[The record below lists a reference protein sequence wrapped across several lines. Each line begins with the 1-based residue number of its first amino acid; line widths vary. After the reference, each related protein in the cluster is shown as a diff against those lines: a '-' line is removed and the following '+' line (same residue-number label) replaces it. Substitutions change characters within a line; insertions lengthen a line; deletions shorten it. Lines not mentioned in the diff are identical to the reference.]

1 LPPGREGTD
10 EDQGAQTRRQTQ
22 NGEGDALL
30 AALAAIYPPERI
42 LTGRAELAP
51 YESDA
56 LTSFRASP
64 RAVVLAESGDEVVE
78 TVRACHRLDV
88 PYVARGSGTSLSGGS
103 LPIEGGIVI
112 GLNRLNRILELDPQ
126 QRTAVVQPGVLNSQV
141 SADAAPHNL
150 FYAPDPSSQSICSIG
165 GNVAFN
171 AGGAHCLKH
180 GMTSSSVLGA
190 KVVLPDGELVELGGK
205 SIEPVGPDWL
215 GLFVGSEG
223 MFGIALEITLRL
235 MPSADATRTVLA
247 AYESL
252 EAAGEAAAKV
262 LAGGLLPV
270 AMEIMDKLAIEA
282 AEGSVKP
289 GYPEGIEALLIVEL
303 EGDHETVD
311 REREELLEVLEEAG
325 ATEVRE
331 PEDDDQRALYWEGR
345 KSAFSAVGWLSPD
358 YIVQDGVVPR
368 TRLGEALAE
377 IGRLSEEHDIR
388 VANVFHAGDGNLHPL
403 ILFKG
408 SEEGALERA
417 EELAGEILRM
427 CIRLGGSITGEH
439 GIAMEKRAFL
449 PEMFEEEDIEV
460 MRRLWQAIDPGQI
473 ANRGKMFLPE
483 EEPQRDEAADPDTAP
498 SSPAVA
504 GTAGPPTDGGSER
517 RDEGEHTAR

>member
-1 LPPGREGTD
+1 M
-10 EDQGAQTRRQTQ
+10 QTRSQAQ
-22 NGEGDALL
+22 NGAGDELLSALE
-30 AALAAIYPPERI
+30 AIYPPDRI
-42 LTGRAELAP
+42 LTRRAQLAT
-51 YESDA
+51 YESDG

-103 LPIEGGIVI
+103 LPIEEGIVI
-112 GLNRLNRILELDPQ
+112 GLNRLNRILELDPR
-126 QRTAVVQPGVLNSQV
+126 QRTAVVEPGVLNSQV
-141 SADAAPHNL
+141 SEAAAPHNL
-150 FYAPDPSSQSICSIG
+150 FFSPDPSSQSICSIG
-165 GNVAFN
+165 GNIAFN

-190 KVVLPDGELVELGGK
+190 KVVLPDGELIELGGE

-235 MPSADATRTVLA
+235 MPSADATCTVLA
-247 AYESL
+247 GYESL
-252 EAAGEAAAKV
+252 EAAGEASAKV
-262 LAGGLLPV
+262 LAAGLLPV
-270 AMEIMDKLAIEA
+270 AMEIMDELAIEA

-289 GYPEGIEALLIVEL
+289 GYPEGVEVLLLVEL
-303 EGDHETVD
+303 EGDHEAVD
-311 REREELLEVLEEAG
+311 REREQLLEVLESAG

-331 PEDDDQRALYWEGR
+331 PEDDDQRELWWEGR

-368 TRLGEALAE
+368 TRLAEALAE
-377 IGRLSEEHDIR
+377 IGRLSEEHGIR

-427 CIRLGGSITGEH
+427 CIRLGGSVTGEH
-439 GIAMEKRAFL
+439 GIAMEKRTFL
-449 PEMFEEEDIEV
+449 PEMFGEDDIEA
-460 MRRLWQAIDPGQI
+460 MRRLWRAVDPGQI
-473 ANRGKMFLPE
+473 ANRGKVFLPE
-483 EEPQRDEAADPDTAP
+483 EEPERDEAADSDTAP
-498 SSPAVA
+498 SSEAVA
-504 GTAGPPTDGGSER
+504 GTAGPPTYGGSAPGG
-517 RDEGEHTAR
+517 EGARSGR